1 MEDNMLIFGVVV
13 GVVALGVTN
22 YFFPVTVELVI
33 AYVARQIK
41 RVV

>member
-1 MEDNMLIFGVVV
+1 MFIFGVVV
-13 GVVALGVTN
+13 GVVALGAAN
-22 YFFPVTVELVI
+22 YLFPVTVESVI